1 MNRQRRRALR
11 PALELLDDRCLL
23 SGLTPAQVTNAYG
36 LNAITFSANGQT
48 IPGNGSGQTIAIIDA
63 YHDPY
68 LASDMNTFDQAN
80 HLPAAAV
87 SQVDLAGSQTDS
99 GWAGEETLDAEWAHA
114 IAPGAT
120 IVVVEAR
127 SASLQDLLAA
137 VNVAKQVPGV
147 SVVSMSWGGSE
158 FPGQT
163 SYDGV
168 FTTPAGHTGITY
180 VAASGDHGAAGGAAW
195 PASSPNVLAVG
206 GTTLS
211 VAPDGT
217 YLGESVWSGS
227 GGGNS
232 FLESEPANQRGV
244 QSTGTRTTP
253 DVSFVGDPNTGVAVY
268 TTDPATGLG
277 SWFQVGGTSLGAPAW
292 AAIVAIADQGRA
304 LAGKGTLDSAT
315 QTLRALY
322 SLPSSDFQKVSAS
335 TSFGFGSSAGAVPAL
350 GSPKGASL
358 VNGLVAY
365 GSSPTNTSTATTA
378 QSAVSVPTTS
388 GTSSPVQTPT
398 PVSGGSGHRGSG
410 HSPVTVPKR
419 HTTKAGGRRAI
430 AATGSALPRGTWIL

>member
-68 LASDMNTFDQAN
+68 LTSDLNTFDQAN

-87 SQVDLAGSQTDS
+87 AQVDLAGSRADS
-99 GWAGEETLDAEWAHA
+99 GWAEEETLDTEWAHA

-127 SASLQDLLAA
+127 STSLQDLLTA

-163 SYDGV
+163 RYDGV

-180 VAASGDHGAAGGAAW
+180 VAASGDQGASGGAAW
-195 PASSPNVLAVG
+195 PASSPDVLAVG

-232 FLESEPANQRGV
+232 FLEAEPAYQRGV
-244 QSTGTRTTP
+244 QSTSTRTTP

-277 SWFQVGGTSLGAPAW
+277 SWFQVGGTSVGAPAW
-292 AAIVAIADQGRA
+292 AAIVAIADEGRA

-315 QTLRALY
+315 QTLSALY
-322 SLPSSDFQKVSAS
+322 SLPSSDFQQVSAS
-335 TSFGFGSSAGAVPAL
+335 TSFGFGSLAGAAPAL
-350 GSPKGASL
+350 GSPKGAAL

-378 QSAVSVPTTS
+378 QSAVTVPTTS

-398 PVSGGSGHRGSG
+398 PVSGGSGNRGSG
-410 HSPVTVPKR
+410 HSPVTVRKPP
-419 HTTKAGGRRAI
+419 TTKAGGRRAI
-430 AATGSALPRGTWIL
+430 ASTGSALPRGTWIL